1 MEEKEYKKSYIGLVL
16 WLVFFIAAMTGAA
29 LLPINDKGIAIRF
42 TINLC
47 TTSVALLS
55 LIIYLTGYVYWY
67 NGTDYATAK
76 EAGNERRKAFAK
88 KHFVRFGIFAAV
100 CIVFSI
106 VGQLVNMNYGID
118 VTVAS
123 IGMIATAISTIGVK
137 L

>member
-29 LLPINDKGIAIRF
+29 FLPIDDKNISIRI

-55 LIIYLTGYVYWY
+55 LTIYLTGYVYWY
-67 NGTDYATAK
+67 NGIDYDTAK
-76 EAGNERRKAFAK
+76 EAGEKRRKAYAK

-100 CIVFSI
+100 CIVFSV
-106 VGQLVNMNYGID
+106 VGQLVSMNYGID
-118 VTVAS
+118 VTVVS
-123 IGMIATAISTIGVK
+123 IGMIVTAISTVGIK